1 METMKRATG
10 EERALARATI
20 YRLAALAFSYPTR
33 DTVAELRRTLDVA
46 PVAAELID
54 PETVAATEGLGRD
67 LATSDQPT
75 LEAAYQRVFTLSY
88 SEDCPIHETAFSAK
102 HLFQQAQQQADIA
115 GFYRAF
121 GVDVHLERSD
131 HLAVEL
137 EFCYLLALKEAHA
150 RDNHEPDHIQVC
162 RRGQRTFLRDHLA
175 RWAPLIGNRVIV
187 TGSGSWYERAGW
199 LLMAFIATEE
209 RYLRLGSIE
218 RYRDDP
224 ILIAD
229 EPGDLTCPLLDMP
242 IETLIEDP
250 TAPGKEPERV
260 VATPH

>member
-1 METMKRATG
+1 MVTMKRATG

-33 DTVAELRRTLDVA
+33 DTVDELRRTLDFA
-46 PVAAELID
+46 AAAAELID
-54 PETVAATEGLGRD
+54 PVTAAAAAGLARALAET
-67 LATSDQPT
+67 DQPT
-75 LEAAYQRVFTLSY
+75 LETAYQQVFTLSY

-102 HLFQQAQQQADIA
+102 HLFQQVHQQADIA

-121 GVDVHLERSD
+121 GVDANHERSD
-131 HLAVEL
+131 HLAAEL
-137 EFCYLLALKEAHA
+137 EFCYLLTLKEARA
-150 RDNHEPDHIQVC
+150 RSNREPEHIEVC
-162 RRGQRTFLRDHLA
+162 RQGQRVFLRDHLA
-175 RWAPLIGNRVIV
+175 RWAPLIGNRIIV
-187 TGSGSWYERAGW
+187 TGAGTWYERAGW

-209 RYLRLGSIE
+209 RYLRLGVIE

-242 IETLIEDP
+242 IETLIDEP
-250 TAPGKEPERV
+250 TSAPS
-260 VATPH
+260 

>member
-1 METMKRATG
+1 MKRATG

-20 YRLAALAFSYPTR
+20 YRLAALAFSYPTGESI
-33 DTVAELRRTLDVA
+33 AELRRTLDVA
-46 PVAAELID
+46 QIAGELID
-54 PETVAATEGLGRD
+54 PVTAAAAEGLARD
-67 LATSDQPT
+67 LATTDQHT

-102 HLFQQAQQQADIA
+102 HLFQQVHQQADIA

-131 HLAVEL
+131 HLAAEL
-137 EFCYLLALKEAHA
+137 EFCYLLTLKEAHA
-150 RDNHEPDHIQVC
+150 RNNAEPEHIRVC
-162 RRGQRTFLRDHLA
+162 RRGQRAFLRDHLA
-175 RWAPLIGNRVIV
+175 RWAPLIGNRIIV

-199 LLMAFIATEE
+199 LLLAFIATEE
-209 RYLRLGSIE
+209 RYLRLGTIK

-229 EPGDLTCPLLDMP
+229 DPGDLTCPLLDMP
-242 IETLIEDP
+242 AETQIEDP
-250 TAPGKEPERV
+250 TTPGKGTER
-260 VATPH
+260 VATPG